1 MAGIILSVALAGAVT
16 QDKAAPAAGKAQDQ
30 AKAAAKQ
37 ATITGTPVTLAA
49 TVEAIDVAGRNV
61 SLKGP
66 KGNVVDV
73 HVPEDY
79 TRFNELKVGD
89 TVRATYNEAMA
100 FTLRKAGTG
109 PATSAPTETMVG
121 GAGAKGKGVARQ
133 VTVTVNITAID
144 PKVPSITVKGPKGNV
159 YSMRVQDP
167 KRLEG
172 VAVGDSVEVTYTEA
186 LLLTVEKASK

>member
-1 MAGIILSVALAGAVT
+1 MTSLSTMAGIILSAALAGAAS
-16 QDKAAPAAGKAQDQ
+16 QDKAAP
-30 AKAAAKQ
+30 KQ
-37 ATITGTPVTLAA
+37 ATITGTPVTLTA

-89 TVRATYNEAMA
+89 TVKATYNEAMA

-109 PATSAPTETMVG
+109 AATSGPTETMVG

-159 YSMRVQDP
+159 YSLRVQDP

-186 LLLTVEKASK
+186 LLLTVERTPK